1 MMAKTAS
8 ADNKELARG
17 QWLAAAEAAGDLV
30 PVIFGIGQATN
41 KLHLSVSFGVVAR
54 AMIKLARDPRYAG
67 GAVVG
72 SPCCILRHSS

>member
-30 PVIFGIGQATN
+30 PVIFGIGQADEQAPPQCFVW
-41 KLHLSVSFGVVAR
+41 SRRPS
-54 AMIKLARDPRYAG
+54 DD
-67 GAVVG
+67 
-72 SPCCILRHSS
+72 